1 MQRVASSRAHS
12 EGANHFRVE
21 HQRGVLLA
29 GNAEPVHVSLAGRDV
44 AERGAEHRG
53 KPQTP
58 PGFLD
63 REEITGVI
71 LGSLHAG
78 LSAVEVTGEAGSG
91 KTWLLRHAGEQ
102 AGTLFRDGVVC
113 VPDGMLGGF
122 DLLQSLFDAFY
133 SVDARCRPA
142 RVELRARLSTKRV
155 LLLAD
160 DAALDDRAIE
170 QLRDIAPDCAVLM
183 TTSAPTLQREAT
195 PIALGGLPTS
205 YAMTLLEQLRG
216 GPLSGASF
224 GEALERCHALRGNPE
239 QLARSAPPGSVVKA
253 EQPGLPSRT
262 SPAALAML
270 GADARAVLDTLA
282 AFSPYPVQATVLAEL
297 CGKPDAH
304 ALVLRL
310 CDAGW
315 IYEDEDQLRL
325 LPHAVPAL
333 QAAPALVRHRRTAGL
348 VRLGHHIAQQSSSAA
363 PALLVMPLLWLT
375 LAQAREADA
384 LADVVAL
391 GRAWDLPL
399 TLATRWDAARYLL
412 ERHAEAAR
420 ALGNPVECAWALHQR
435 GTLELAQG
443 YPPRA
448 AQLLREAFKLAQLA
462 DDTQLAASARYH
474 LGWLMPEAPPE
485 GWDDAPQLGLG
496 VAASDSTIG
505 QGHPSWLPPPTP
517 ALPAYGTAVSWGE
530 RPLLGQLGVA
540 FGLGLVGALGV
551 AGLLRLTEKAELAL
565 VPAVPID
572 FGHVTLSAASGV
584 PPYVLLVQ
592 NAGSRTAAPPAP
604 QIGGAA
610 ASQFSVEDDC
620 QGRELD
626 TDETCRL
633 VVRYAPTRPGKHQAQ
648 LVLGARAGLP
658 LSGEALADP
667 LPAAK

>member
-1 MQRVASSRAHS
+1 
-12 EGANHFRVE
+12 
-21 HQRGVLLA
+21 
-29 GNAEPVHVSLAGRDV
+29 
-44 AERGAEHRG
+44 
-53 KPQTP
+53 
-58 PGFLD
+58 
-63 REEITGVI
+63 
-71 LGSLHAG
+71 
-78 LSAVEVTGEAGSG
+78 
-91 KTWLLRHAGEQ
+91 
-102 AGTLFRDGVVC
+102 
-113 VPDGMLGGF
+113 
-122 DLLQSLFDAFY
+122 
-133 SVDARCRPA
+133 
-142 RVELRARLSTKRV
+142 
-155 LLLAD
+155 
-160 DAALDDRAIE
+160 
-170 QLRDIAPDCAVLM
+170 M
-183 TTSAPTLQREAT
+183 TTSVPTLQREAT

-224 GEALERCHALRGNPE
+224 GEALERCHALGGNPE
-239 QLARSAPPGSVVKA
+239 QLARSAPPGPAVRV

-270 GADARAVLDTLA
+270 DAEARAVLDTLA
-282 AFSPYPVQATVLAEL
+282 AFSPYPVQAAVLAVL
-297 CGKPDAH
+297 CGQPDVH

-310 CDAGW
+310 CNAGW

-333 QAAPALVRHRRTAGL
+333 QAAPARVRHRRTAGL
-348 VRLGHHIAQQSSSAA
+348 VRLGDHIAQQPPSAA
-363 PALLVMPLLWLT
+363 APLLVMPLLWLA
-375 LAQAREADA
+375 LAQARAADA
-384 LADVVAL
+384 LADVLAL

-420 ALGNPVECAWALHQR
+420 ALGDPVECAWALHQR

-462 DDTQLAASARYH
+462 QEPRLAASARYH

-485 GWDDAPQLGLG
+485 GWDDASQSRPGG
-496 VAASDSTIG
+496 AASDSTNG
-505 QGHPSWLPPPTP
+505 QSHASRLPPPPPSPRP
-517 ALPAYGTAVSWGE
+517 ALRTQGTAVPWQD

-551 AGLLRLTEKAELAL
+551 AGLLRVTEKTELAL

-572 FGHVTLSAASGV
+572 FGQVTLSAASGV
-584 PPYVLLVQ
+584 PPYVVLVQ
-592 NAGSRTAAPPAP
+592 NAGSRTAIPPAP
-604 QIGGAA
+604 QLGGAA
-610 ASQFSVEDDC
+610 ASQFSVEGDC

-626 TDETCRL
+626 AEQTCRL
-633 VVRYAPTRPGKHQAQ
+633 AVRYVPTRPGKHQAQ

-667 LPAAK
+667 LPPAR